1 MTRDPVR
8 GNPMKQRSKTI
19 TALTFGVVLLLAA
32 SYAWSSEL
40 IAPTRSLSGSID
52 EKATL
57 SVSSEPPG
65 LNVTLD
71 GNVIGETPVIEKEI
85 EPGSHVVRIGDSETQ
100 FYASSG
106 KVIKLSWFKGT
117 FIEMPLKKADDRQ
130 QPQPEVVTRKPKSKT
145 EAPRQKPGKYDPVYW
160 PTNPTG
166 PIAPYI
172 R

>member
-1 MTRDPVR
+1 
-8 GNPMKQRSKTI
+8 MKQKSKTI
-19 TALTFGVVLLLAA
+19 IALTFGIVLLFA
-32 SYAWSSEL
+32 SSTVWSAEL
-40 IAPTRSLSGSID
+40 IAPTRSLEGAID

-71 GNVIGETPVIEKEI
+71 GTVIGETPVIEKEI

-100 FYASSG
+100 IYARTG
-106 KVIKLSWFKGT
+106 KPIQLSWFKGT
-117 FIEMPLKKADDRQ
+117 FIEMPIKKADSRQ
-130 QPQPEVVTRKPKSKT
+130 QLQPEVVEKKPKPQT
-145 EAPRQKPGKYDPVYW
+145 EAPQKKTGKYDPAYW

>member
-1 MTRDPVR
+1 
-8 GNPMKQRSKTI
+8 MKQKSKAI
-19 TALTFGVVLLLAA
+19 TALSLTFGIVLLFG
-32 SYAWSSEL
+32 SSTVWSADL
-40 IAPTRSLSGSID
+40 IAPSRSLGGAID

-65 LNVTLD
+65 LDVTLD
-71 GNVIGETPVIEKEI
+71 GTVIGETPVIEKEI

-100 FYASSG
+100 IYARTG
-106 KVIKLSWFKGT
+106 KPIQLSWFKGT
-117 FIEMPLKKADDRQ
+117 FIEMPIKKADDRQ
-130 QPQPEVVTRKPKSKT
+130 QPQPVVVEKKPQPKT
-145 EAPRQKPGKYDPVYW
+145 ETPKKEPGKYDPAYW

>member
-1 MTRDPVR
+1 
-8 GNPMKQRSKTI
+8 MKQKSKTI
-19 TALTFGVVLLLAA
+19 IGLTFGIILLLSPSAV
-32 SYAWSSEL
+32 WSTDL
-40 IAPTRSLSGSID
+40 IAPTRSLSGAID

-71 GNVIGETPVIEKEI
+71 GAVIGETPVIEKEI
-85 EPGSHVVRIGDSETQ
+85 EAGSHVVRIGDSETQ
-100 FYASSG
+100 IYARAG
-106 KVIKLSWFKGT
+106 KPIKLSWFKGT
-117 FIEMPLKKADDRQ
+117 FIEMPIEKADDLQ
-130 QPQPEVVTRKPKSKT
+130 QPRPEVAEKKPKPQTATPQKKT
-145 EAPRQKPGKYDPVYW
+145 GKNDAFYW